1 MRDAIKKLRRG
12 TPVLFVLPFVFV
24 DIFLLFFFF
33 AEISELKVPKRFDV
47 MSQKIFAK
55 FANSSKRSKTKR
67 FEISPS
73 QSLFKIDLFSPL
85 RKVEIFRHNKS
96 NTCDAKKKIS

>member
-55 FANSSKRSKTKR
+55 
-67 FEISPS
+67 
-73 QSLFKIDLFSPL
+73 
-85 RKVEIFRHNKS
+85 
-96 NTCDAKKKIS
+96 